1 MTDKEE
7 GKKPEGEEQETM
19 DVVEMKGGDYQ
30 IHIFLEQG
38 KMFKGDEGVESI
50 DAMFQINTCG
60 MTVYSK
66 TEKGCPTKNEKGTHF
81 GEHIFI
87 EPKDLSHE
95 YMKSANLEIKLM
107 DKGLFRDKMIASFE
121 IDIPKAYGMSQ
132 DHAIHNRWL
141 AMNDPNSDNY

>member
-1 MTDKEE
+1 M
-7 GKKPEGEEQETM
+7 
-19 DVVEMKGGDYQ
+19 
-30 IHIFLEQG
+30 
-38 KMFKGDEGVESI
+38 
-50 DAMFQINTCG
+50 
-60 MTVYSK
+60 
-66 TEKGCPTKNEKGTHF
+66 NEKGTHF

-87 EPKDLSHE
+87 EPKDLDHE

-141 AMNDPNSDNY
+141 AMNDPNSVNYADIKGYVKCSVAIQGPGDNSVKL